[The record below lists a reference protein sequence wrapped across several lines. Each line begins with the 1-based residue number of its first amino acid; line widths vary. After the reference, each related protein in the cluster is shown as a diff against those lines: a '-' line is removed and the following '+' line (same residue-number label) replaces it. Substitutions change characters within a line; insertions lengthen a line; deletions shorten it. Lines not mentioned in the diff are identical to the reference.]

1 MVKMDKYSQ
10 DLGNYQR
17 EVNKL
22 FKTMNALNFN
32 SLEDF
37 EHLEDSEDEMEIMH
51 DEGEVQDDKFE
62 KKIRKAANKLG
73 KKD

>member
-37 EHLEDSEDEMEIMH
+37 EHLEDSEDEIEIQH
-51 DEGEVQDDKFE
+51 DGGDV
-62 KKIRKAANKLG
+62 
-73 KKD
+73 